1 MRVRITFSKTDA
13 MRFTG
18 HLDLHRTWE
27 RTVRRA
33 GLPLAYSQGFAP
45 HPRINLASALP
56 LGFTSDCELVD
67 IWLEHDLPVADIQI
81 DLERAAP
88 PGMHILGCVQVDDR
102 LPSLQS
108 VMEASDFSI
117 TFLDP
122 IHDLEPRYRELMD
135 ANELPRSWRG
145 KPYDLRP
152 LILDAFLLSVDN
164 QSRPRLSIR
173 LSSRE
178 AASGRPEEVVAALG
192 LDPNSVRVHRERLIY
207 SGQSDPAAYS

>member
-81 DLERAAP
+81 ALEQAAP
-88 PGMHILGCVQVDDR
+88 PGMRIRGCVQVDDR

-135 ANELPRSWRG
+135 ANDLPRSWRG

-152 LILDAFLLSVDN
+152 LILDAFMLPVDS

-178 AASGRPEEVVAALG
+178 AATGRPEEVVAALG
-192 LDPNSVRVHRERLIY
+192 VDPSSVRVHRERLIY
-207 SGQSDPAAYS
+207 SGQTDPTADR